1 MFKPL
6 CSKDQKRL
14 YANRC
19 HARCA
24 LGDKAVEGEG
34 EVVDCLGLNIVIPG
48 KTKVR
53 SQLFRLIHDSH
64 DGLIATGYMGLCQNY
79 AAC

>member
-1 MFKPL
+1 MFKPM

-24 LGDKAVEGEG
+24 LGDKAVEEEG

-53 SQLFRLIHDSH
+53 SQLFIFIHDTH
-64 DGLIATGYMGLCQNY
+64 DGLIETGYMGLYQNY

>member
-24 LGDKAVEGEG
+24 LGDKAVEEEG

-53 SQLFRLIHDSH
+53 S
-64 DGLIATGYMGLCQNY
+64 
-79 AAC
+79 

>member
-1 MFKPL
+1 MFKPV

-24 LGDKAVEGEG
+24 LGGDKAASEEEEGG

-53 SQLFRLIHDSH
+53 SQLF
-64 DGLIATGYMGLCQNY
+64 
-79 AAC
+79 

>member
-24 LGDKAVEGEG
+24 LGGDKAASEEEGG

-53 SQLFRLIHDSH
+53 SQLL
-64 DGLIATGYMGLCQNY
+64 
-79 AAC
+79 